1 MNLLSFEKVFWLGI
15 KNKTLNFIY
24 LIINEAERIMN
35 LTYQKQ
41 IQVTEA
47 HIDQNNHVNN
57 VQYVHWVEEMAT
69 EHWELVK
76 EKTDYPDDIWML
88 VDHHIQYKKQVYLG
102 DIITVKTYPKAPEG
116 IKQPRKVEF
125 YCNDKLVVDS
135 STLWVLVDLK
145 TQKIKRLDS
154 DWLDKLTE

>member
-1 MNLLSFEKVFWLGI
+1 
-15 KNKTLNFIY
+15 